1 MSAALRMYRALA
13 KAFPHEF
20 KMAYGADVMLLG
32 EDVIEE
38 IAATRG
44 TLGLIQLFMD
54 IAMRLPFEY
63 LSEIQR
69 DARYAVRALIASP
82 GFALVGI
89 LSIGIGIGL
98 TTMVYDSRW
107 QLISRPLPGAANA
120 EQLVMPD
127 KPVSYVAIE
136 QFRAQTGLFAGVA
149 ALETPVRF
157 NVMLP
162 GDASAKPRRIFGQLV
177 SPDYFRV
184 LGVRAQAGRVLSD
197 ALDKPGD
204 APAVVISDRFWRA
217 RLDASPDA
225 IGQMLRL
232 NGQAARIV
240 GITPRD
246 FNGALPLTSAE
257 IFVPI
262 TVPSALAPELAN
274 DVLHQQDAKEF
285 LAIMRLRP
293 GVGLE
298 SAESAL
304 DATARHLAERSGTAA
319 ARAAKGRRITLLS
332 AGMMVPIPRAV
343 RPAVVGFFV
352 VLMGLIMT
360 IACVN
365 IANLLLARGA
375 NRRRELA
382 TRLAVGASRFRLI
395 RQMVTECVLL
405 SLLGAVA
412 GMGIAFGLALAKAK
426 VAPPTPGLDDSV
438 LGPDWHAAIFPF
450 VLAIICGVTFSLLPA
465 LRATRSDVIPGLKEG
480 SALQLPGHR
489 RFGIRNLLMVG
500 QLTGSLTLLLITG
513 FLVLG
518 FARESRVQTTF
529 DPRTMYLLSVDPVRD
544 GYTAEATR
552 DFFHKLPTRLG
563 GVPSV
568 RAVALAAQPPFTPED
583 EDANVQVTVDDIPDA
598 SRVQAPV
605 VEETVGAGYF
615 AALSVPLLAGR
626 EFTRDDEDLR
636 ADDDR
641 RLPVV
646 VNGSAARAFFGR
658 DDVIGRRLRDDS
670 RSYLVVGVVR
680 DLNHD
685 MGASRSRIYV
695 PLTRRDFARPT
706 AGGMTIMVRADAAQ
720 DALRG
725 IHREIGMIDP
735 KLTSFDEQTLSEYLE
750 RSRASERFAVETYG
764 AMGVFGL
771 ILAAV
776 GLAGVTAYAVAQRR
790 KELGIRIA
798 LGARRG
804 QVLAL
809 VLREGLV
816 LVGVG
821 TLLGLVAALALA
833 KLLATLTSVFVSSLE
848 IGASNLEL
856 LIGAPV
862 LLALVALVACYVPA
876 RRAASI
882 DPLTSL
888 RQ

>member
-1 MSAALRMYRALA
+1 MSAALRIYRALA

-20 KMAYGADVMLLG
+20 KIAYGADVMLLG

-44 TLGLIQLFMD
+44 TLGLVPLLMD
-54 IAMRLPFEY
+54 IAMRLPLEY

-127 KPVSYVAIE
+127 KPVSYVTIE

-157 NVMLP
+157 SVLLP
-162 GDASAKPRRIFGQLV
+162 GDASAKAQRVFGQLV

-184 LGVRAQAGRVLSD
+184 LGVRAQAGRVMS
-197 ALDKPGD
+197 AELDKPGD
-204 APAVVISDRFWRA
+204 AAAVVISDRFWRA
-217 RLDASPDA
+217 RLDASPNA

-232 NGQAARIV
+232 NGQPAVIV

-246 FNGALPLTSAE
+246 FSGALPLTAAE
-257 IFVPI
+257 MFVPV
-262 TVPSALAPELAN
+262 TVPSALAPELSN

-285 LAIMRLRP
+285 LAIMRLQP

-304 DATARHLAERSGTAA
+304 DAMVQRLAERSGTAA
-319 ARAAKGRRITLLS
+319 VRAARGRRITLLS
-332 AGMMVPIPRAV
+332 AGMMAPIPRAL
-343 RPAVVGFFV
+343 RPAVVGFFA

-382 TRLAVGASRFRLI
+382 TRLAVGASRSRLI
-395 RQMVTECVLL
+395 RQMVTEGVLL

-412 GMGIAFGLALAKAK
+412 GIVIAFGLALAKTK
-426 VAPPTPGLDDSV
+426 VTPLTPGLDYAASG
-438 LGPDWHAAIFPF
+438 LDWHAAIFPF
-450 VLAIICGVTFSLLPA
+450 VLAIMCGITFSLLPA
-465 LRATRSDVIPGLKEG
+465 LRVTRSDLIPGLKEG

-489 RFGIRNLLMVG
+489 RFGMRNLLMTA
-500 QLTGSLTLLLITG
+500 QLAGSLTLLLITG

-518 FARESRVQTTF
+518 FAHESRVQTTF
-529 DPRTMYLLSVDPVRD
+529 DPRTMYLLSVDPLRD
-544 GYTAEATR
+544 GYSAEATR
-552 DFFHKLPTRLG
+552 NFFQKLPKRLEA
-563 GVPSV
+563 VPSV

-583 EDANVQVTVDDIPDA
+583 EDANVQATVDDVRDT
-598 SRVQAPV
+598 SRIQAPV

-615 AALSVPLLAGR
+615 AALSQPLVAGR
-626 EFTRDDEDLR
+626 EFTQRDHDLP
-636 ADDDR
+636 ADGDQ
-641 RLPVV
+641 RLPIV
-646 VNGSAARAFFGR
+646 VNRSAAAAFFGR
-658 DDVIGRRLRDDS
+658 DDAIGRRLRDDS
-670 RSYLVVGVVR
+670 RSYEVVGIVR

-685 MGASRSRIYV
+685 MGAARSRIYI
-695 PLTRRDFARPT
+695 PLTRRDFARPS

-725 IHREIGMIDP
+725 IRREIAMIDAKVAP
-735 KLTSFDEQTLSEYLE
+735 FDEQTLSEYLE
-750 RSRASERFAVETYG
+750 RSHASERFAVDTYG

-798 LGARRG
+798 LGASKG
-804 QVLAL
+804 QLLGL
-809 VLREGLV
+809 VLREGVL

-821 TLLGLVAALALA
+821 TFFGLLAALALA
-833 KLLATLTSVFVSSLE
+833 KVLSTLTSEFVSSLE
-848 IGASNLEL
+848 IGASNLQL
-856 LIGAPV
+856 LIGAPL
-862 LLALVALVACYVPA
+862 LLAVVALVACYIPA